1 MKKIGR
7 IIGRHWASILAII
20 LLLVIQAFSELALPS
35 YTSDIINVGIQQG
48 GIENAVPTDIRQQEL
63 EKLTLFMTPQEAQ
76 IVRSCYTADENGIC
90 KLNSVTDEQKEELN
104 SIFGIP
110 MMISFAMS
118 NASQGN
124 NPALSAE
131 GMTMP
136 EGMPNGMPDIDEIR
150 NQLADIDP
158 SIVTQTAI
166 QYVAAEYKAIGLDTS
181 AIQNNYIFVT
191 ALFMLLY
198 SLISVV
204 AAILNTFISSK
215 TAAAIGMELRSTM
228 FSKVLSFS
236 NAEIDKLSTASLI
249 TRCTNDIQQITM
261 TTVMIL
267 RMVLYAPIIGGGS
280 LIKVLGEGSTLTW
293 VIAVGVA
300 ALLFL
305 IIVLFTVALP
315 KFQQV
320 QKKIDRLNL
329 VSREILTG
337 LPVIRAFSK
346 EEHEKKRFDNANTD
360 IMKINT
366 FINTI
371 MSFMMP
377 VMMFIMNGVS
387 ILIVWAGAFAVD
399 DGSMQVGDLTAF
411 ISYTMQIIVAFLM
424 ISMLS
429 IMLPRAIISAKRV
442 GEVLDTEPSIVSKEN
457 AQSFSE
463 KTRGVVEFKNVSFH
477 YANADE
483 DVISDISFTALPGQ
497 TTAIIG
503 STGSGKTTIA
513 NLIPRFYDVTQ
524 GEVLVDGV
532 NIKNADLGEL
542 RDKIGYISQKAVLF
556 SGTISSNI
564 GYGNKEISQ
573 EQIEVAAE
581 ISQSKDFIELK
592 DDKYDEPI
600 SQGGT
605 NVSGGQKQRLSI
617 ARAIAR
623 KPDIYIFDDSFSA
636 LDYKT
641 DVNLRKALNAYTSE
655 STVIIVAQR
664 ISTVMNAEQILVLED
679 GKIVGKGTHNELMKD
694 CEVYKQI
701 ALSQLSQ
708 DELTGK
714 EEA

>member
-7 IIGRHWASILAII
+7 IIGKHWIAILSII

-35 YTSDIINVGIQQG
+35 YTSNIINVGIQQG
-48 GIENAVPTDIRQQEL
+48 GIESAVPTDIRQQEL
-63 EKLTLFMTPQEAQ
+63 EKLLFFMTPDQAQ
-76 IVRSCYTADENGIC
+76 KVKESYTADENGIC
-90 KLNSVTDEQKEELN
+90 KLNSVSEEEKNELN
-104 SIFGIP
+104 SIFGVP
-110 MMISFAMS
+110 MMISYAMANINETS
-118 NASQGN
+118 DLAFST
-124 NPALSAE
+124 E
-131 GMTMP
+131 GMI
-136 EGMPNGMPDIDEIR
+136 NPDGTINIETVMEQISNIDE
-150 NQLADIDP
+150 
-158 SIVTQTAI
+158 SIVNQVAI
-166 QYVAAEYKAIGLDTS
+166 QYVASEYKAIGLDTS

-198 SLISVV
+198 SLISAA
-204 AAILNTFISSK
+204 AAIINTLISSR
-215 TAAAIGMELRSTM
+215 TAAAIGMELRSAM
-228 FSKVLSFS
+228 FSRVLSFS

-300 ALLFL
+300 ALLLL
-305 IIVLFTVALP
+305 IIVLFVVALP

-346 EEHEKKRFDNANTD
+346 EEHEKKRFDTANTD

-366 FINTI
+366 FINNI

-377 VMMFIMNGVS
+377 MMMFIMNGVS

-399 DGSMQVGDLTAF
+399 EGSMQVGDLTAF

-442 GEVLDTEPSIVSKEN
+442 GEVLNTEASIASKEN

-463 KTRGVVEFKNVSFH
+463 KTKGVVEFKNVSFH

-483 DVISDISFTALPGQ
+483 DVVSDITFTALPGQ

-513 NLIPRFYDVTQ
+513 NLIPRFYDVTA
-524 GEVLVDGV
+524 GEIIVDGV
-532 NIKNADLGEL
+532 NVKDADLTQL

-556 SGTISSNI
+556 SGTIKSNI

-573 EQIEVAAE
+573 EQIETAAE
-581 ISQSKDFIELK
+581 ISQSKEFIELK
-592 DDKYDEPI
+592 DDKYDELI
-600 SQGGT
+600 AQGGT

-617 ARAIAR
+617 ARAIAK

-664 ISTVMNAEQILVLED
+664 ISTVMNAEQILVLDD
-679 GKIVGKGTHNELMKD
+679 GKIVGKGTHNELMES

-714 EEA
+714 EDA